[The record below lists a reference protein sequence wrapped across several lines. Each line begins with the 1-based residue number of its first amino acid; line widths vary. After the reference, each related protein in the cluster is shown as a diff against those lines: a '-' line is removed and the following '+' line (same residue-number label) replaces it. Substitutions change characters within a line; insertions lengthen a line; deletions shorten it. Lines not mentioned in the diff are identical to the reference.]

1 MVVNTDQGPMTII
14 FMPETQVADGDVVE
28 FDQMHAYMVDLEH
41 GSAAIIGRRSQPVKS
56 LETLVRSSLKTSTVG
71 A

>member
-1 MVVNTDQGPMTII
+1 MTII
-14 FMPETQVADGDVVE
+14 FMPESQVTDGEVVE
-28 FDQMHAYMVDLEH
+28 FDQMHAYMIDLEH

-56 LETLVRSSLKTSTVG
+56 LEALVRNSLKTGTVG

>member
-1 MVVNTDQGPMTII
+1 
-14 FMPETQVADGDVVE
+14 MPGTQVTDGEMVE
-28 FDQMHAYMVDLEH
+28 FDQMHAYMIDLEH

-56 LETLVRSSLKTSTVG
+56 LETLVRNSLKTGMVG